1 MKEKLDY
8 RKSGFRFVKI
18 NWIFVVFIL
27 VSIFS
32 DLEQYFLT
40 KLIERFSK
48 IVTYKD
54 ATLIK
59 STVIFFTLWAVISFF
74 LRFSRSK
81 IKAKVSCMWNI
92 RVKKDLM

>member
-74 LRFSRSK
+74 SDFLGQRLRLRFH
-81 IKAKVSCMWNI
+81 VCGTLEL
-92 RVKKDLM
+92 KKT